1 MSSFRAAAASSL
13 VALMAATMSGSF
25 AVAADEHQWGSV
37 TERIS
42 MTADGAQARGQAVPW
57 PAISCDGRFVVFV
70 FAGRLVA
77 QDTNGQPDV
86 YVRDRET
93 DSVELISRAVDG
105 GPADMGSKQEVD
117 ISDDGRFVVFASRAT
132 NIVVGDNN
140 GRRDVFLYDRLR
152 ATTRLVSHAKGRSAN
167 GTSYEPVISGDGRT
181 VAFTSGAANL
191 VAGDTNRR
199 RDIFVWNRADSSI
212 SRVSVDSAG
221 RQMYQWSRRAVLSTH
236 GRFVSFASP
245 ARRLVANDTN
255 GQPDV
260 FIHDLRTGTTRRI
273 SVSSGEQQA
282 EDGPSWDAAIS
293 GNGRFVAFGSHASN
307 LLHGDDNTFSGVFVR
322 DRWRGTTRVVSV
334 DSAGNVSDSGGSY
347 SPDISADGRFI
358 VFESS
363 AQLTPDP
370 PYILD
375 DVFIHDRVTRST
387 RLVSVP
393 VSPNDDPCLGCSGG
407 GASAK
412 ISADGRHI
420 TWWSHSDRLVEGE
433 GDSVAYD
440 VFARD

>member
-1 MSSFRAAAASSL
+1 
-13 VALMAATMSGSF
+13 
-25 AVAADEHQWGSV
+25 
-37 TERIS
+37 
-42 MTADGAQARGQAVPW
+42 
-57 PAISCDGRFVVFV
+57 VFV

-221 RQMYQWSRRAVLSTH
+221 RQIYKWPTRRVHSRSAHRDDQAYLGQLGRATGRRRAKLGCRH
-236 GRFVSFASP
+236 LRKRAL
-245 ARRLVANDTN
+245 RRL
-255 GQPDV
+255 
-260 FIHDLRTGTTRRI
+260 
-273 SVSSGEQQA
+273 
-282 EDGPSWDAAIS
+282 
-293 GNGRFVAFGSHASN
+293 RF
-307 LLHGDDNTFSGVFVR
+307 
-322 DRWRGTTRVVSV
+322 
-334 DSAGNVSDSGGSY
+334 
-347 SPDISADGRFI
+347 
-358 VFESS
+358 
-363 AQLTPDP
+363 
-370 PYILD
+370 
-375 DVFIHDRVTRST
+375 T
-387 RLVSVP
+387 RLE
-393 VSPNDDPCLGCSGG
+393 SPP
-407 GASAK
+407 
-412 ISADGRHI
+412 R
-420 TWWSHSDRLVEGE
+420 
-433 GDSVAYD
+433 
-440 VFARD
+440 